1 MSVTTFYTSAG
12 SAAELAEALLLT
24 SSPASPSVSL
34 SSASSDTSSV
44 DDLLMLDFEPD
55 DSPLPSPSCLLAYG
69 ESGIDSPDSSHQ
81 LWPASR
87 RQAPRSSSFDLLL
100 SDSAAMSS
108 AVFCFIKNFV
118 W

>member
-1 MSVTTFYTSAG
+1 MTTFYTSAG
-12 SAAELAEALLLT
+12 SAAELVEALLLT

-44 DDLLMLDFEPD
+44 DDLMMLDFEPD

-69 ESGIDSPDSSHQ
+69 ESGIDSPVSSHQ
-81 LWPASR
+81 LWPATR
-87 RQAPRSSSFDLLL
+87 RQAPRSSFDLLL

-108 AVFCFIKNFV
+108 AVFCFIKSFV